1 LHTDLSLV
9 TTIAVSLAF
18 AFAGGFLAVS
28 LRLPPLIGYLLAG
41 IAVGPFTPGVV
52 ADREVAPQLAE
63 IGVILLMFGVGMHF
77 SITDLLSVRRVA
89 LPGAMAQILAAIVMG
104 VAAAAS
110 WGWSVPAGIVFGLA
124 LSVASTVVLIRALE
138 TRNQLET
145 ENGRI
150 AVGWLIVEDL
160 FTVLAVV
167 LLPALV
173 EASRPSGSLAE
184 GQRGMWVDLGVALG
198 KVAVFVAF
206 MLIVGRRIFPRLLSR
221 VEKTR
226 SRELFTLA
234 IVALAVGIAL
244 GSAELFGASL
254 ALGAFVAGMVV
265 NESDLSHRAAKDLLP
280 LQDAFAALFFVAVGM
295 LFDPAILVERPL
307 QVLVVVAIVVLGKSA
322 AAFGIVLLLR
332 RDRRTAA
339 LIAASLSQIGEF
351 SFILAAQGIALGALP
366 PEGMGLIVAGA
377 LISITLNPLMFA
389 GVDRWLAGGV
399 SAKQAA

>member
-1 LHTDLSLV
+1 MHTDLSLV

-18 AFAGGFLAVS
+18 AFAGGYLAVS

-89 LPGAMAQILAAIVMG
+89 LPGALAQILAAIVMG

-124 LSVASTVVLIRALE
+124 LSVASTVVLIRGLE

-145 ENGRI
+145 ENGKI

-173 EASRPSGSLAE
+173 EASRPPGSLA
-184 GQRGMWVDLGVALG
+184 GGSRGMWVDLGVALG

-206 MLIVGRRIFPRLLSR
+206 MLIVGRQIFPRLLSR

-234 IVALAVGIAL
+234 IVALAVGIAF

-389 GVDRWLAGGV
+389 GVDRWLAGGA